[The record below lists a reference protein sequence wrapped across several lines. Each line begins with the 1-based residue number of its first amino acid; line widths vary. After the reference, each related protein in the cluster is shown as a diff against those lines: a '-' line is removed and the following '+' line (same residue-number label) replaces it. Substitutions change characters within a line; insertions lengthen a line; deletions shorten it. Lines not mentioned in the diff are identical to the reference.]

1 MLTLTSVEAQN
12 RFGQL
17 LDAAQREPIT
27 ITRRGRPIAMLIAAQ
42 DYAALLGERGATQ
55 AAAQAGRTAI
65 DAFRGA
71 GTGGTVAQLLA
82 DRRAD
87 LQRELRRTAA

>member
-1 MLTLTSVEAQN
+1 MLV
-12 RFGQL
+12 
-17 LDAAQREPIT
+17 
-27 ITRRGRPIAMLIAAQ
+27 AAQ
-42 DYAALLGERGATQ
+42 DYAALLGERVATQ

-71 GTGGTVAQLLA
+71 GSGGTVAQLLA

-87 LQRELRRTAA
+87 LKRESQRDARHGVRRAAA